1 MRNYLIIACTTI
13 IALTTA
19 CNTTPQWEI
28 SGNISGIDNNTL
40 RVEASD
46 NGYWYVLDT
55 IATESNGDFSYSHN
69 ASGYPDIYR
78 LTLNDRHIYF
88 PIDSIESVTI
98 KATAT
103 NFDTDYTLAGTIEAE
118 TLMAFDR
125 RVRQAINEKGVDAIS
140 SDSLLKRELGEMIIT
155 KPSGVV
161 AYYIVNKQFNGKPIF
176 NPALS
181 YDNRLIG
188 AVANAYNELRPA
200 DPRTAY
206 LKWLFLSNRQSN
218 TTVNDTIV
226 VNEIPLFEINLTD
239 NTGKAHSLTQEANGN
254 KVVVLNF
261 TIYTAQ
267 GSPAFNIALADIY
280 KKFQNSGVEIYQ
292 VALDN
297 DEFQWKQTAKN
308 LPWITV
314 YNPPSTGARILLN
327 YNVHD
332 LPTSFIIANGELAER
347 VDDISLLEKAIKKY
361 L

>member
-1 MRNYLIIACTTI
+1 MRNYIIIACTTI

-28 SGNISGIDNNTL
+28 SGNISGIDNSPMI
-40 RVEASD
+40 VEASD

-55 IATESNGDFSYSHN
+55 IASESNGNFSYSHN

-78 LTLNDRHIYF
+78 LTLNDKHIYF
-88 PIDSIESVTI
+88 PIDSVESVTI
-98 KATAT
+98 KSTAT
-103 NFDTDYTLAGTIEAE
+103 DFDTEYTLAGTVEAE

-125 RVRQAINEKGVDAIS
+125 LVRQVIKEKGVDAIS
-140 SDSLLKRELGEMIIT
+140 SDSLLKRELGKMLIT
-155 KPSGVV
+155 NPSGVV
-161 AYYIVNKQFNGKPIF
+161 AYYIINKQFNGKPIF

-181 YDNRLIG
+181 SDNRLIG
-188 AVANAYNELRPA
+188 AVANAYNEFRPT

-206 LKWLFLSNRQSN
+206 LKRLFLNNRRAN
-218 TTVNDTIV
+218 AIVNDTIV
-226 VNEIPLFEINLTD
+226 VNEIPLFEIDLTD
-239 NTGKAHSLTQEANGN
+239 NTGKSHSLTQQANNN
-254 KVVVLNF
+254 KVVILNF
-261 TIYTAQ
+261 SIYTAQ

-280 KKFQNSGVEIYQ
+280 NKYHNRGVEIYQ